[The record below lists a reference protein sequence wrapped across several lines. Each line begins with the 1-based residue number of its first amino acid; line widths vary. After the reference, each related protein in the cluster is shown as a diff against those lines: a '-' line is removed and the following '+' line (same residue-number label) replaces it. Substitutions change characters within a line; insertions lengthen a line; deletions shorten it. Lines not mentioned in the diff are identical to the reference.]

1 MLPSVVKRSW
11 LNHYTIMFVFS
22 VFPVCLDWN
31 HQLLSS
37 ERSFCSRKHQGPWRG
52 SNSHPTAIHQLHVW
66 HALTILHQAIS
77 YYLWSNESLN
87 ISLQKHFNSSS
98 VVYYVNAYD
107 LFKPESETSS
117 NMALFIDLL
126 HGWVNLYC
134 ILRLALANYYL
145 IWTCP

>member
-1 MLPSVVKRSW
+1 MP
-11 LNHYTIMFVFS
+11 
-22 VFPVCLDWN
+22 
-31 HQLLSS
+31 
-37 ERSFCSRKHQGPWRG
+37 
-52 SNSHPTAIHQLHVW
+52 
-66 HALTILHQAIS
+66 TILHPAIS

-98 VVYYVNAYD
+98 VLYYVNAYD

-145 IWTCP
+145 IQTCP